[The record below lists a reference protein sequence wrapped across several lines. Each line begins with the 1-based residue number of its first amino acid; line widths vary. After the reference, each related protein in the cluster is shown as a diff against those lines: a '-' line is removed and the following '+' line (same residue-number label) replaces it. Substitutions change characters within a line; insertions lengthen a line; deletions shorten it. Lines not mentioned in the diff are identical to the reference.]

1 MFPLPNFWFK
11 CHIFKLLFPVYHTQ
25 SCFASFWTFL
35 SFCLL
40 KCLTIASFAGHTAW
54 EVKPAFVLHPVCL
67 VSDIS
72 IANYL
77 IAKCYQF
84 RYCTSFMDSGN
95 RFIFN
100 GKQECRWR
108 RQPQYVCE
116 CVCVSVPPS
125 LLPAIPTS
133 VYSHLLGVLKQKAF
147 KCCQSPSD
155 PCGDC

>member
-1 MFPLPNFWFK
+1 MFPLPNFGFK
-11 CHIFKLLFPVYHTQ
+11 CHIVKLLFPVYHTQ

-40 KCLTIASFAGHTAW
+40 KRLTIASFAGHTRW
-54 EVKPAFVLHPVCL
+54 EVKPAFVWHPVCL

-95 RFIFN
+95 HFIFN
-100 GKQECRWR
+100 GKQEVFYRILGKIKHAFCCISELISDIHTRIYICTYKYI
-108 RQPQYVCE
+108 YVCM
-116 CVCVSVPPS
+116 CMC
-125 LLPAIPTS
+125 
-133 VYSHLLGVLKQKAF
+133 
-147 KCCQSPSD
+147 
-155 PCGDC
+155 